1 MVFHDVNLVSNCVI
15 LLLNLGF
22 LLTLDCIALQKHFE
36 ELMQL
41 AIEVTLAR
49 QTHDRLLAHASLHPI
64 AVLLT
69 RELMWED

>member
-1 MVFHDVNLVSNCVI
+1 
-15 LLLNLGF
+15 
-22 LLTLDCIALQKHFE
+22 
-36 ELMQL
+36 MQL

-69 RELMWED
+69 RELKWED